1 MQVAKSKSMTEIIE
15 VCEDINMMKIDE
27 LLAYFDN
34 GGSFGD
40 DPEIVSSM
48 RNYIQENRR
57 LLFEMNNVWHENPN
71 EITEL
76 FKRIT
81 AKPVGQDVRIET
93 PFYTDF
99 GKNIMI
105 GNNVFINAGCKFQ
118 DQGGIVIGDGTFI
131 GHNTVLATLD
141 HDIDPDRRHLLYP
154 APIHIGNKVWIGAGV
169 VITKGVT
176 IGDNS
181 IIAAGAVVTHNIPAN
196 VIAAGVPAKVIKEIL
211 DHT

>member
-1 MQVAKSKSMTEIIE
+1 
-15 VCEDINMMKIDE
+15 MMKLEE
-27 LLAYFDN
+27 LLACFDN
-34 GGSFGD
+34 GEAFGD

-48 RNYIQENRR
+48 RTYIQENRR
-57 LLFEMNNVWHENPN
+57 LLFEMNNLWHEDQN
-71 EITEL
+71 EVTEL

-81 AKPVGQDVRIET
+81 AKPVGQGVRIET

-99 GKNIMI
+99 GKNIAV

-141 HDIDPDRRHLLYP
+141 HDIDPDKRHLLHP
-154 APIHIGNKVWIGAGV
+154 APIHIGKKVWIGAGV

-181 IIAAGAVVTHNIPAN
+181 IIAAGAVVTHNVPAN
-196 VIAAGVPAKVIKEIL
+196 VIAAGVPAKVIKEI
-211 DHT
+211 